1 MGSWAGEAMLS
12 RARKVILDQPRF
24 FTPGV
29 FHDLFFFQLG
39 EVLRCASLSVHRARL
54 AEPFRLICS
63 GRPELDL
70 VASYGRSKSIFC
82 VRDSWIDSW
91 SAKRSELTLDGRAVA
106 AAEVAGWRLLGLVQH
121 LQAAAAQGEAA
132 QEHGRIVG

>member
-1 MGSWAGEAMLS
+1 MKEGYWVLGH
-12 RARKVILDQPRF
+12 
-24 FTPGV
+24 PGFRRRGV
-29 FHDLFFFQLG
+29 LADPEKSSLG
-39 EVLRCASLSVHRARL
+39 EVFRCASLSVHRAPL
-54 AEPFRLICS
+54 LEPFRLICS

-70 VASYGRSKSIFC
+70 VASYGRSKSRFC

-91 SAKRSELTLDGRAVA
+91 SAKCSELTLDGRAVA